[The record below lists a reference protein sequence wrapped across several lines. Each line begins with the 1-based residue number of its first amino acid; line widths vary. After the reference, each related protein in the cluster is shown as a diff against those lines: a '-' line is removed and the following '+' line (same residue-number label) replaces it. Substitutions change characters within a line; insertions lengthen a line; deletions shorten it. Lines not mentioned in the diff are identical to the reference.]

1 MMIKFLAITTCFI
14 LTGCAYK
21 ESTVD
26 ADCTAVYTLKTFVVG
41 GDYPVKIN
49 AVRHDRFGRVYYRA
63 APGQSYVNFYGRW
76 QPATSFTH
84 GDCPR

>member
-21 ESTVD
+21 ESTVA

-49 AVRHDRFGRVYYRA
+49 AVRHDRFGEFIIVQHQGNRM
-63 APGQSYVNFYGRW
+63 
-76 QPATSFTH
+76 
-84 GDCPR
+84 